1 MGNAWRDV
9 EAGRRKLDWAVA
21 IGDPTEL
28 DFLTPLGRQTAAR
41 MADDLEKFFG
51 PGWLHKAVHPTGG
64 VAGPTMGPYYAS
76 LAGVGAFA
84 PWWACG
90 RAFSIWSAPRPRA
103 SAYFDGTC
111 VRTP

>member
-51 PGWLHKAVHPTGG
+51 PAWLHKAVHPTGG

-76 LAGVGAFA
+76 LAGVGAFRSVVGL
-84 PWWACG
+84 WARLQYLV
-90 RAFSIWSAPRPRA
+90 RAETA
-103 SAYFDGTC
+103 G
-111 VRTP
+111 VGV